1 MTELFTLETP
11 EELLHIK
18 RESILREI
26 ESHDKQERNSF
37 QQFMHG
43 RVTRKELETLLAEF
57 DNAIELLE
65 R

>member
-11 EELLHIK
+11 EELLRIK

-37 QQFMHG
+37 QQFMYG

-65 R
+65 K

>member
-11 EELLHIK
+11 EELLRIK

-26 ESHDKQERNSF
+26 ELHDKQERNSF

>member
-1 MTELFTLETP
+1 MTELFTLDTP
-11 EELLHIK
+11 EELLRIK
-18 RESILREI
+18 REI

-65 R
+65 K